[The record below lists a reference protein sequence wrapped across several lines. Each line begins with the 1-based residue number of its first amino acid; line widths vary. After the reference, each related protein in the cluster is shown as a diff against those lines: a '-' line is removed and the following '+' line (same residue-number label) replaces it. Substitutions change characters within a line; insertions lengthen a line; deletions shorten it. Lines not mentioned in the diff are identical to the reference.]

1 MIEPAIHD
9 FGPGKRYWGHDF
21 AITKVVDAGQ
31 RIHVS
36 GWGPRMKEGD
46 FMLLA
51 NGGRETRYRIVE
63 YEPVMDP
70 NDMWHV
76 VLDFAPRQVPAT

>member
-1 MIEPAIHD
+1 MPEPTTHD
-9 FGPGKRYWGHDF
+9 FGPGKRCWGHDYS
-21 AITKVVDAGQ
+21 ITKVVDSGQ
-31 RIHVS
+31 RLHVT

-51 NGGRETRYRIVE
+51 NRGRETRYRIAA

-70 NDMWHV
+70 TDMWHA
-76 VLDFAPRQVPAT
+76 VLDFAPRQAA